1 MIWLGEKRGYLPD
14 WITQI
19 WVKLTGK
26 KVKFK
31 DYQWILGPTGSP
43 RVIADEY
50 IYRLSKDLSFEV
62 VRGESER
69 GLVENFKDYN
79 LTEEDFKRLDPEV
92 IRFYAETS
100 SYDFEIWSK
109 WNKFWEPGGRL
120 LAAIFSKRLKQLN
133 VPLDPLD
140 TAFGLDSEV
149 IKLKDLKTG
158 ETMYTVWYRKL
169 VRTGEIIYSGTYG
182 LCQPSNEPTACLK
195 VIFPLPNG
203 SATVILKPKVNE
215 DGSFTLL
222 SQGKKI
228 GDAGF
233 YFLLKKDDE
242 TGWLRYVKAMH
253 ESLHVYTDKK
263 GVLRT
268 DHILNMWGS
277 KFLHLHYKM
286 QRKGGN

>member
-1 MIWLGEKRGYLPD
+1 MWLGEKRGYLQD
-14 WITQI
+14 WITQL
-19 WVKLTGK
+19 WVKATGK

-31 DYQWILGPTGSP
+31 DFEWILGPTGSP

-50 IYRLSKDLSFEV
+50 IYKLAEELSLKV
-62 VRGESER
+62 VTGESDK
-69 GLVENFKDYN
+69 GLIENFEDYN
-79 LTEEDFKRLDPEV
+79 LSKEDFERLDEEV
-92 IRFYAETS
+92 IRFYGETS
-100 SYDFEIWSK
+100 SYDFDVWSG
-109 WNKFWEPGGRL
+109 WCKFWEPGGRL
-120 LAAIFSKRLKQLN
+120 LAKIFSKRLKQLN

-140 TAFGLDSEV
+140 TAFGMESEV
-149 IKLKDLKTG
+149 IKLKDPSTD
-158 ETMYTVWYRKL
+158 ETIYTVWLRKL

-182 LCQPSNEPTACLK
+182 LCQPPNEPTACLK

-222 SQGKKI
+222 SRGNRI

-233 YFLLKKDDE
+233 YFVLRKDNDK
-242 TGWLRYVKAMH
+242 GWLRYVKAMH
-253 ESLHVYTDKK
+253 ESLHVYTDPR

-268 DHILNMWGS
+268 DHELNLWGS

-286 QRKGGN
+286 KRKGDI